1 MPMLPKSQL
10 QVQSY
15 ALLSVNIYGRLT
27 LKSATLNTLKSCAV
41 EDFVVGCTRLT
52 TSCGS
57 CQELNR
63 KVPKKL
69 KPLIIVALAI
79 GLAYWFARGNDWV
92 LIWEYWRSANHWL
105 LLLAAVFIN
114 LTMVWRAWR
123 WQVFLKPISSVSFW
137 DSLAATVLGFGS
149 VFLIGRAG
157 DIIRPLY
164 LSLKTKI
171 PVSATL
177 ATILIERVFDMSA
190 VAIIFALNLLLID
203 LPNIAPADLQ
213 RLRVLGALMVLGT
226 VVGFAVLV
234 LLRLKSDWLI
244 GWIEKLFGWL
254 PKKLL
259 SFGTGL
265 LSHISDGLSVLTNL
279 QSFLQ
284 ATMHTIF
291 VWAAITA
298 AYWLVIKA
306 FAINFSISQ
315 VVFVLG
321 SGLVGSLIPTPGGSA
336 GAFHVA
342 AQKGLTLLG
351 IEQNLGAS
359 IAIAT
364 HFISFGSPFV
374 WAMFYLMRVDVSF
387 EQLRNM
393 MSAGTSGDELPEKA
407 NG

>member
-1 MPMLPKSQL
+1 M
-10 QVQSY
+10 
-15 ALLSVNIYGRLT
+15 
-27 LKSATLNTLKSCAV
+27 
-41 EDFVVGCTRLT
+41 
-52 TSCGS
+52 
-57 CQELNR
+57 
-63 KVPKKL
+63 PKKL
-69 KPLIIVALAI
+69 KPLIIVGLAV
-79 GLAYWFARGNDWV
+79 GLAYWFAHGNDWS
-92 LIWEYWRSANHWL
+92 LIGEYWRHANVWL

-137 DSLAATVLGFGS
+137 DSLGATVLGFGS

-190 VAIIFALNLLLID
+190 VAIIFALNLLLIE

-213 RLRVLGALMVLGT
+213 RLRFLGALMVLGI

-234 LLRLKSDWLI
+234 LLRLKSGWLI

-259 SFGTGL
+259 NFGTEL
-265 LSHISDGLSVLTNL
+265 LRHISDGLSVLTNL

-291 VWAAITA
+291 VWAAITV

-364 HFISFGSPFV
+364 HFISFGSPFL
-374 WAMFYLMRVDVSF
+374 WALVYLMRVDVSF
-387 EQLRNM
+387 EQLRSM
-393 MSAGTSGDELPEKA
+393 MSAGTSGDQLPEKA

>member
-1 MPMLPKSQL
+1 MPKKMKS
-10 QVQSY
+10 
-15 ALLSVNIYGRLT
+15 LL
-27 LKSATLNTLKSCAV
+27 
-41 EDFVVGCTRLT
+41 FVVL
-52 TSCGS
+52 
-57 CQELNR
+57 
-63 KVPKKL
+63 
-69 KPLIIVALAI
+69 AL
-79 GLAYWFARGNDWV
+79 GLAYWFARGNNWT
-92 LIWEYWRSANHWL
+92 LIWEHWRNANIWL
-105 LLLAAVFIN
+105 LLLAAIFIN
-114 LTMVWRAWR
+114 LTMVGRAWR
-123 WQVFLKPISSVSFW
+123 WQVFLKPIAQVSFW
-137 DSLAATVLGFGS
+137 DLLASTVLGFGS

-190 VAIIFALNLLLID
+190 VAIIFALNLLLIE
-203 LPNIAPADLQ
+203 LPNVSPADLN
-213 RLRVLGALMVLGT
+213 RLRVFGALMVLGIM
-226 VVGFAVLV
+226 VGFALLI
-234 LLRLKSDWLI
+234 LLRLKADWLI

-265 LSHISDGLSVLTNL
+265 LRHISDGLSVLTNL

-291 VWAAITA
+291 VWGAITA
-298 AYWLVIKA
+298 AYWFVIQA
-306 FAINFSISQ
+306 FAIDFSISQ
-315 VVFVLG
+315 IVFVLG

-351 IEQNLGAS
+351 VEQNLGAS

-364 HFISFGSPFV
+364 HFVSFGSPFF
-374 WAMFYLMRVDVSF
+374 WALFYLMRVDVSF
-387 EQLRNM
+387 EQLRSM
-393 MSAGTSGDELPEKA
+393 MSAGTAGDKLPEKA